1 MAQQEKNQ
9 GQNQKKD
16 QAGKK
21 GDQKQSDNKKS
32 GGQSKK

>member
-9 GQNQKKD
+9 GQKKD
-16 QAGKK
+16 QAAKK
-21 GDQKQSDNKKS
+21 GDQKQSDKKS